1 VAFAY
6 ASEHPAWEENK
17 LYTYEVRGRSFA
29 SLNQISNVNSGIL
42 IKARLAVQLNED
54 GKLGGVIT
62 DAQYVQINRE
72 LSNGWETDIP
82 DSEVNYEPLD
92 GLSYTPFEIE
102 LNKGA
107 IRNIFVEKKMRN
119 WEVNMVKSIVSQLQL
134 DTRAT
139 NLMDSSINI
148 LTQEDSNTAV
158 FKTTEETVTGVAE
171 TLYEIH
177 PYPNYVLQTTPWV
190 VPQKELIHNDQV
202 IEVVKHKNYT
212 YSPRQVLPSYH
223 ADFEGIHGYQP
234 QNKIADFMSRTSVS
248 QAVVT
253 GSLKAFVIQNS
264 VTTEE
269 IVLRPTL
276 ADQQKGSVNTKLNLT
291 LLSVLAPLDQDKL
304 SLSDPVGVGVVYGY
318 NNPFGTDNGP
328 RPADPYDH
336 SVPDVSSESQSAD
349 SENSYEKSSRTKRS
363 TKYRKDVTKK
373 LNFESYQTD
382 NLDSERWHQKKPKIN
397 EAPASPLLPFTVA
410 HGGQAIKKQQN
421 IVETVRKLADQ
432 VGGEF
437 QDPNEI
443 LRQHTVGKFV
453 TLVSLVRTMDHEEV
467 KKVAAQLYP
476 ASPGQSSPAWVAY
489 RDAVAQSGTS
499 PALLNIK
506 EWIKS
511 GKVSGREA
519 AEVIASTANAPR
531 APTEE
536 HMKEFFEII
545 KDEDILSKPYV
556 NESAILSYTDL
567 AYTVHSNA
575 EASHGK
581 FPVYSFGSFNT
592 QRGQDFVRKT
602 VIPHLTRKLHEAI
615 SKADT
620 RKIHVYIRAL
630 GNVGQQYI
638 LEAFE
643 PYLEGTKKA
652 SHFQRVLMVTAL
664 DRLVESNPTV
674 GRSVLYKIYRNPSEA
689 EPVRVAAVFQL
700 MRTNPPADMLQR
712 MASYTNVDSSN
723 YVNAAVKS
731 SIESASQLEEARLA
745 PL

>member
-1 VAFAY
+1 
-6 ASEHPAWEENK
+6 
-17 LYTYEVRGRSFA
+17 
-29 SLNQISNVNSGIL
+29 
-42 IKARLAVQLNED
+42 
-54 GKLGGVIT
+54 
-62 DAQYVQINRE
+62 
-72 LSNGWETDIP
+72 
-82 DSEVNYEPLD
+82 
-92 GLSYTPFEIE
+92 
-102 LNKGA
+102 
-107 IRNIFVEKKMRN
+107 
-119 WEVNMVKSIVSQLQL
+119 
-134 DTRAT
+134 
-139 NLMDSSINI
+139 
-148 LTQEDSNTAV
+148 
-158 FKTTEETVTGVAE
+158 
-171 TLYEIH
+171 
-177 PYPNYVLQTTPWV
+177 
-190 VPQKELIHNDQV
+190 
-202 IEVVKHKNYT
+202 
-212 YSPRQVLPSYH
+212 
-223 ADFEGIHGYQP
+223 
-234 QNKIADFMSRTSVS
+234 
-248 QAVVT
+248 
-253 GSLKAFVIQNS
+253 
-264 VTTEE
+264 
-269 IVLRPTL
+269 
-276 ADQQKGSVNTKLNLT
+276 
-291 LLSVLAPLDQDKL
+291 
-304 SLSDPVGVGVVYGY
+304 
-318 NNPFGTDNGP
+318 
-328 RPADPYDH
+328 
-336 SVPDVSSESQSAD
+336 
-349 SENSYEKSSRTKRS
+349 
-363 TKYRKDVTKK
+363 